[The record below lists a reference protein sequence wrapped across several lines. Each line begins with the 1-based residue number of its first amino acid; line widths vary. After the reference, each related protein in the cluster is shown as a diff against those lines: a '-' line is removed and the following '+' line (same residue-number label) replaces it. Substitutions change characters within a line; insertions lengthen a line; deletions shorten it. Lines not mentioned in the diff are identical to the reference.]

1 MVDQI
6 KSSCLIVMIC
16 RPCSRTAGASDDSF
30 SCRSKAW
37 HCTMDVPKAL
47 FCVACVHGLGE
58 VAGLCRTIHPGD
70 DVYIYIYMSIMI
82 YLSYP
87 FWSVLHVLVMNYSLD
102 TVERPLHLL
111 RCTVGYKILKCPGS
125 SGAIVSLAL

>member
-1 MVDQI
+1 M
-6 KSSCLIVMIC
+6 
-16 RPCSRTAGASDDSF
+16 T
-30 SCRSKAW
+30 RSKAW

-70 DVYIYIYMSIMI
+70 DVYIYIMI

-87 FWSVLHVLVMNYSLD
+87 FWSVLHVLVMHYSLD
-102 TVERPLHLL
+102 TVARPLYLFK
-111 RCTVGYKILKCPGS
+111 CTVDYKILKCPGS
-125 SGAIVSLAL
+125 GGGIVPLAL